1 MSLGTDSIYSV
12 YIYLLHFLVIL
23 IFHAAKNMTFFLDK
37 FISNAFTK
45 HAILHLHI
53 SYPNDKIRISI
64 DIISYSFKEI
74 TIKYMLL
81 YSESHC
87 YTTVTVINMW
97 VFHDLFALIK
107 YTMCQLVTCV
117 RHKSSTTTTTTKKPL
132 QILNQNKREYIFDR
146 IFFFSKFLTTKFK

>member
-1 MSLGTDSIYSV
+1 
-12 YIYLLHFLVIL
+12 
-23 IFHAAKNMTFFLDK
+23 
-37 FISNAFTK
+37 
-45 HAILHLHI
+45 
-53 SYPNDKIRISI
+53 
-64 DIISYSFKEI
+64 
-74 TIKYMLL
+74 MLL